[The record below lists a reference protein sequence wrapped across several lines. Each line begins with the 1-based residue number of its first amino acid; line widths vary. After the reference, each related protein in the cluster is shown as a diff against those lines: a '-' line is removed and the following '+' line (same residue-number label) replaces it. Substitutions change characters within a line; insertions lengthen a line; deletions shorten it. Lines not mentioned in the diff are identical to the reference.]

1 MAMICFLNGFLNTSE
16 LNKSKNGAKARI
28 QKWFY
33 APPTIIYQMCFSVEI
48 VTNVKKITPSPSRC
62 VE

>member
-33 APPTIIYQMCFSVEI
+33 APQLSIKCVF
-48 VTNVKKITPSPSRC
+48 PSRLSQM
-62 VE
+62 

>member
-33 APPTIIYQMCFSVEI
+33 APLTIIYQMCFSIEI
-48 VTNVKKITPSPSRC
+48 VRNVKKITPSPSRC
-62 VE
+62 IE